1 MGGTQHSQITSSRKS
16 IWLAGIVWLLF
27 LAPFFYLTYMQVNTY
42 TSTLSDVPSFVYSW
56 EKAIP
61 FLPWTIIPYWSVN
74 IAYGISLI
82 ICTTLR
88 EQFIHGLRLIVASL
102 IACAGFLL
110 FPLKFSFT
118 RPTTEGVS
126 GWLFTQLEGFDLPYN
141 QAPSLHIILLWIIW
155 LRFRAH
161 TPKSWQWLLNL
172 WSLLI
177 AISVLTTWQHHFID
191 IITGFGVG
199 VFICY
204 LLPINSRWKWHFTGS
219 KRSLRIGK
227 NYALSA
233 IVFYLLSFGL
243 QGFFWIFLWPAITL
257 TFVTLGYL
265 GAGASIFQ
273 KNTQGEIPLSAQI
286 ILLPYRFFAWCTYRY
301 YLTRCQTPSLVAE
314 GVLLG
319 GRPLYKLNANA
330 VFDLT
335 CEWPRNKFSQNQLY
349 LAQPQI
355 DLLPLSPDDICKAML
370 SMERLS
376 QVGTVY
382 IHCKLGYSRSATIA
396 VAWLV
401 YNGTVDTL
409 EDAIKQV
416 YQTRP
421 QVILNPETQEA
432 LQIWYSHFQQNRS
445 RGNNADNKN

>member
-1 MGGTQHSQITSSRKS
+1 MMSGYAHTPTSSNKKW
-16 IWLAGIVWLLF
+16 IWLAGILWLLF

-56 EKAIP
+56 EQAIP

-74 IAYGISLI
+74 LGYGISLF

-88 EQFIHGLRLIVASL
+88 EQFIHGLRLIVASV

-118 RPTTEGVS
+118 RPITEGFS

-161 TPKSWQWLLNL
+161 TPQSWRWVLNL

-177 AISVLTTWQHHFID
+177 AVSVLTTWQHHFID
-191 IITGFGVG
+191 IITGFAVG
-199 VFICY
+199 LLVCY
-204 LLPINSRWKWHFTGS
+204 LLPIKTRWQWRYTGS
-219 KRSLRIGK
+219 KRSLRIAK

-233 IVFYLLSFGL
+233 TLFYLLAFVL
-243 QGFFWIFLWPAITL
+243 QGFFCFFLWPAITL

-273 KNTQGEIPLSAQI
+273 KTPQGDISLSAQI

-301 YLTRCQTPSLVAE
+301 YLKRCQTPSQVTDNI
-314 GVLLG
+314 LLG
-319 GRPLYKLNANA
+319 GRPLYHLNAHA

-335 CEWPRNKFSQNQLY
+335 CEWPRNKFSQKQYY

-355 DLLPLSPDDICKAML
+355 DLLPLSPNDINNAMQA
-370 SMERLS
+370 MEKLN
-376 QVGTVY
+376 QQGTVY
-382 IHCKLGYSRSATIA
+382 IHCKLGYSRSATVV

-401 YNGTVDTL
+401 YSGKAQDL
-409 EDAIKQV
+409 AEALQQV
-416 YQTRP
+416 YAARP
-421 QVILNPETQEA
+421 QVILNPETREA
-432 LQIWYSHFQQNRS
+432 LQIWYSHFQQ
-445 RGNNADNKN
+445 DK

>member
-1 MGGTQHSQITSSRKS
+1 MMGEITHSRTSSNRKR
-16 IWLAGIVWLLF
+16 IWLTGILWLLF
-27 LAPFFYLTYMQVNTY
+27 LAPFFYFTYMQVNTY
-42 TSTLSDVPSFVYSW
+42 TSTLPDVPSFVYLW
-56 EKAIP
+56 EKHIP

-74 IAYGISLI
+74 IAYGISLF
-82 ICTTLR
+82 ICSTLK

-102 IACAGFLL
+102 IACVGFLL

-118 RPTTEGVS
+118 RPITDGFS
-126 GWLFTQLEGFDLPYN
+126 GWLFSQLEGFDLPYN

-161 TPKSWQWLLNL
+161 TPTSWRWILNL

-177 AISVLTTWQHHFID
+177 AVSVLTTWQHHFID

-204 LLPINSRWKWHFTGS
+204 LLPTRSRWQWHFTGS
-219 KRSLRIGK
+219 HRSLRIAR
-227 NYALSA
+227 NYGLSA
-233 IVFYLLSFGL
+233 LVFYFLAIGVQGL
-243 QGFFWIFLWPAITL
+243 CWLFLWPAITL
-257 TFVTLGYL
+257 TFVMLGYL

-273 KNTQGEIPLSAQI
+273 KNAQGEVSLSAQV

-301 YLTRCQTPSLVAE
+301 YLKRCQTPSKVME
-314 GVLLG
+314 GILLG
-319 GRPLYKLNANA
+319 GRPLYLLETNA

-335 CEWPRNKFSQNQLY
+335 CEWPRNTFSQKQHY

-355 DLLPLSPDDICKAML
+355 DLLPLSPDDIDKAMS
-370 SMERLS
+370 SMQILS
-376 QVGTVY
+376 QYGSVY
-382 IHCKLGYSRSATIA
+382 IHCKLGYSRSATVV

-401 YNGTVDTL
+401 YCGEKPNL
-409 EDAIKQV
+409 EEALKQV

-421 QVILNPETQEA
+421 QVILNKETQEA
-432 LQIWYSHFQQNRS
+432 LHIWYQRYKQRQI
-445 RGNNADNKN
+445 KNSTR